1 MTGTHDVITAGSG
14 VGGLTAAALY
24 ARVGHSVLVL
34 EYNDEFGR
42 AATTYRLGRR
52 LAGDP

>member
-1 MTGTHDVITAGSG
+1 MTGTHDAITASSG
-14 VGGLTAAALY
+14 IGGLTATALY
-24 ARVGHSVLVL
+24 ARVGHPVPVL

-52 LAGDP
+52 LDGDP